1 MSDNLQIPPK
11 ESLQVEFKS
20 ERSGP
25 IDDSAIIANV
35 VAFSNTSGGTLYLGV
50 EDDGTPTGVSR
61 EHKNITQLAAYIFNN
76 TVPPV
81 QVRPAVLTGDGLHV
95 VAISVDESSQL
106 ICMKNGRVV
115 HRVLKANGEPEVV
128 TMYPYEFVSRLSSIG
143 SYDYSAQPAPEAV
156 LTDLDPHA
164 RDTLREG
171 IARTHSDDEML
182 SLSDAD
188 FDGALGLTTRQTR
201 DGSVVPTI
209 AGIVM
214 IGTKQALIR
223 RVPTATATFQVMRSG
238 SPIVDERMR
247 MPLVRMF
254 SRIEELIAPWNTQ
267 TEIMLGTQHAN
278 YSAYDSGAFREA
290 MANAF
295 CHRDYTIMAPVR
307 FQLDEA
313 GLTVAN
319 PGGFMR
325 GVNLGNLLTVSPT
338 PRNPRLA
345 DILKRCGYVERTGRG
360 IDRIFA
366 RTVVSGRPMP
376 DYSQSTSEEVVLFLR
391 NAAVDESFVRLV
403 NKLSTD
409 RNAPLPVESLITLA
423 ALHQHGTMNENEL
436 AKRTGLDRKRIAMSL
451 QDLLSL
457 GIVESYGQD
466 VYGLAVNGRRKAD
479 NNQTAEPANHD
490 RIIQILQTLGGSAS
504 VPQIAKFYGKSYVTT
519 LRLLK
524 RMESE
529 GLVRHRGST
538 RTSEYYI

>member
-1 MSDNLQIPPK
+1 M
-11 ESLQVEFKS
+11 EFKS

-25 IDDSAIIANV
+25 IDDSVIIANV
-35 VAFSNTSGGTLYLGV
+35 VAFANTSGGTLYLGI

-61 EHKNITQLAAYIFNN
+61 GHRNITQLAAYIFNN

-81 QVRPAVLTGDGLHV
+81 QTRPVILGDGDLRV
-95 VAISVDESSQL
+95 VAIGVDESSQL
-106 ICMKNGRVV
+106 TCTKGGRVM

-156 LTDLDPHA
+156 LTDLDPQA
-164 RDTLREG
+164 RDMLREG
-171 IARTHSDDEML
+171 IARTHSDDDML

-188 FDGALGLTTRQTR
+188 FDGALGLTTRR
-201 DGSVVPTI
+201 ASDGATTPTI

-214 IGTKQALIR
+214 IGTQRALMR
-223 RVPTATATFQVMRSG
+223 RVPTATATFQIMKDG
-238 SPIVDERMR
+238 SPIVDERIR

-254 SRIEELIAPWNTQ
+254 RRVEELLAPWNPQ
-267 TEIMLGTQHAN
+267 TEIMLGSQRAN
-278 YSAYDSGAFREA
+278 YSVFDKSAFREA

-295 CHRDYTIMAPVR
+295 CHRDYTIMSPVR
-307 FQLDEA
+307 FQIDEA

-325 GVNLGNLLTVSPT
+325 GVNFGNLLTVSPT

-366 RTVVSGRPMP
+366 RTVISGRPLP

-391 NAAVDESFVRLV
+391 NTAADESFARLIDDATTRRE
-403 NKLSTD
+403 SS
-409 RNAPLPVESLITLA
+409 LPAESLIVLA
-423 ALHQHGTMNENEL
+423 ALHQYGALNESDI
-436 AKRTGLDRKRIAMSL
+436 ARRTSLDRERVALALHDLSALGVVVARGKSVYESVIARGAG
-451 QDLLSL
+451 D
-457 GIVESYGQD
+457 D
-466 VYGLAVNGRRKAD
+466 ALAVSK
-479 NNQTAEPANHD
+479 TD
-490 RIIQILQTLGGSAS
+490 RIVQIIRSLGGSAS
-504 VPQIAKFYGKSYVTT
+504 VPQIAEHYGKSYTTT

-524 RMESE
+524 SMESE
-529 GLVRHRGST
+529 GLVLHRGST
-538 RTSEYYI
+538 RSSEYYV

>member
-1 MSDNLQIPPK
+1 MNDVSPVPSR
-11 ESLQVEFKS
+11 ESLRVEFKS

-25 IDDSAIIANV
+25 VDDSVIIANV
-35 VAFSNTSGGTLYLGV
+35 VAFANTNGGTLYLGV

-61 EHKNITQLAAYIFNN
+61 EHGNITQLAAYVFNN

-81 QVRPAVLTGDGLHV
+81 QVRPAVLNVDGLRV
-95 VAISVDESSQL
+95 VAIDVDESSQL
-106 ICMKNGRVV
+106 TCMRSGRVV
-115 HRVLKANGEPEVV
+115 HRVLKADGEPEVV

-143 SYDYSAQPAPEAV
+143 SYDYSAQPAPEGD
-156 LTDLDPHA
+156 LSDLDPRA
-164 RDTLREG
+164 RDMLREG
-171 IARTHSDDEML
+171 IARTHADDEML

-214 IGTKQALIR
+214 IGTKQALVR
-223 RVPTATATFQVMRSG
+223 RVPTATATFQVMRDG
-238 SPIVDERMR
+238 SPVVDERLR
-247 MPLVRMF
+247 MPLVHMF
-254 SRIEELIAPWNTQ
+254 KRIEELLTPWNPK
-267 TEIMLGTQHAN
+267 TEIMLGSQHAN
-278 YSAYDSGAFREA
+278 FSAYDGSAFREI

-295 CHRDYTIMAPVR
+295 CHRDYTIMMPVR
-307 FQLDEA
+307 FQLDET

-345 DILKRCGYVERTGRG
+345 DVMKRCGYVERTGRG

-366 RTVVSGRPMP
+366 RTAASSRPLP

-403 NKLSTD
+403 DDATARRGS
-409 RNAPLPVESLITLA
+409 ALPVESLITFA
-423 ALHQHGTMNENEL
+423 TLHQYGALNATEIGR
-436 AKRTGLDRKRIAMSL
+436 RTSLDRERVAL
-451 QDLLSL
+451 ALRDLSTLKMVSSH
-457 GIVESYGQD
+457 GDGT
-466 VYGLAVNGRRKAD
+466 YGLADSGKRETNGTTSSSKS
-479 NNQTAEPANHD
+479 D
-490 RIIQILQTLGGSAS
+490 RIIQIIRSLGGAAS
-504 VPQIAKFYGKSYVTT
+504 GPQIAEHYGKSYTTT

-524 RMESE
+524 RMEAE
-529 GLVRHRGST
+529 GLVHHRGST
-538 RTSEYYI
+538 KASEYYI